1 MITYGIYGYEITK
14 IAELEGFKLIPRSQN
29 DNEIRQLASDQNYYH
44 LTGFLEIDENQIPI
58 PNQRGLIFDLQGIL
72 SFIEQKNVI
81 ITHPLRPHETYQ
93 KLNQDYPLKI
103 TFLRRL
109 NGGGSFILSDTYS
122 TESRKI
128 CIEKALH
135 KLKESDQNQ
144 GVFRSAFFKSIEPFK
159 GSESFRDVNYY
170 LLFSALES
178 LSRYHLNHYSRGAV
192 KPIAKFLQLYEF
204 DIKDGNNLD
213 QYQISDFIKAVATYT
228 NLRNALFHN
237 GQLEWTNKEKTIT
250 LKLADYYPNFRLLI
264 PLVMLK
270 YIGFDDGHINW
281 NSWLDLTPFK

>member
-14 IAELEGFKLIPRSQN
+14 IAELEDFKLIPRSQN
-29 DNEIRQLASDQNYYH
+29 YNEIRQLAADQDYYH

-58 PNQRGLIFDLQGIL
+58 PNQRGLIFYLQGIL

-109 NGGGSFILSDTYS
+109 NGGGSLILGDTYS
-122 TESRKI
+122 AESRKN
-128 CIEKALH
+128 CIEKALY

-144 GVFRSAFFKSIEPFK
+144 GIFRSAFFKSIEPFR

-178 LSRYHLNHYSRGAV
+178 LSRYHLDDYESKNTST
-192 KPIAKFLQLYEF
+192 PITKFLQSYGF
-204 DIKDGNNLD
+204 NVFQDNLKNLT
-213 QYQISDFIKAVATYT
+213 QSVSTYT
-228 NLRNALFHN
+228 HLRNALFHN
-237 GQLEWTNKEKTIT
+237 GEFECEPNINGTYT
-250 LKLADYYPNFRLLI
+250 KLRMSDYYPNFRLLI